1 MKNNFNDDE
10 GGDCGESG
18 DVDDCEDYDD
28 DDVHTWELGAK
39 VDGELI
45 FLMSSATTSKKLEM
59 PPRKTE
65 EGNRRRK
72 NKIEMTSAIRRLFLT
87 PQNTLMIVNGWKCS
101 ALGMVK
107 PAKSG
112 TSRQYWFSED
122 FWWGWKKNGQRRR
135 SYHLWINPF
144 PLQVATMTQGTRRTS
159 GIAKYVANAFSRA

>member
-1 MKNNFNDDE
+1 MKNRFNDNE

-72 NKIEMTSAIRRLFLT
+72 NKIEMTAIPRLFPT

-159 GIAKYVANAFSRA
+159 RIAKHVTSAFSRS

>member
-1 MKNNFNDDE
+1 MKNKFNDDE

-28 DDVHTWELGAK
+28 DDVHTWELSAK

-72 NKIEMTSAIRRLFLT
+72 NKIEMTAIRRLFPT

-144 PLQVATMTQGTRRTS
+144 PLQVATMTERTRRTS
-159 GIAKYVANAFSRA
+159 RIAKYVASAFSRT